1 MFLLTFK
8 MSQIMHLLSK
18 IKIKIHLSKVE
29 NPEDESGVPEKELK
43 KEVNEKGEKFYNEY
57 KIISSIGEGGYSK
70 VKLVE
75 KKGKKYAMKIIDKKK
90 LSHTRKGFGFNKIED
105 GTIKINSLLEDAIK
119 EIAIL
124 KKCNNKNIIKLYEIL
139 HDNIKDKLYLILDY

>member
-43 KEVNEKGEKFYNEY
+43 KK
-57 KIISSIGEGGYSK
+57 
-70 VKLVE
+70 
-75 KKGKKYAMKIIDKKK
+75 
-90 LSHTRKGFGFNKIED
+90 
-105 GTIKINSLLEDAIK
+105 
-119 EIAIL
+119 
-124 KKCNNKNIIKLYEIL
+124 
-139 HDNIKDKLYLILDY
+139 